1 MKTVLI
7 LSNHHLYTY
16 NLRKEI
22 IQRLI
27 DSNYRVVIALPY
39 GEKVELLKEM
49 GCEFID
55 ILIDRRGTN
64 PISDFKLLLIYRKII
79 KRIKPDVVLT
89 YTIKPNVYGGI
100 ACSLTK
106 TPYITNVTGL
116 GTSVQNNGL
125 MQKITLQLYR
135 IGLKKSFC
143 ILFQNKT
150 NQKFFRKK
158 NIIKGDTKLIPGSG
172 VNLNVHKYEE
182 YPATEQKIRLLFI
195 GRIMKAKGIEELL
208 EAAAIV
214 KRKHSNVQFD
224 LIGSMEED
232 YSQEIQEL
240 EKEDVVKY
248 YGQQND
254 VHSFIKNSHATVLP
268 SHHEGLANVLLE
280 SASSGRPILASNVPG
295 CVETFEDEITGFGF
309 EVRNVDSLVAAINKF
324 LNLSYPQKKEMG
336 YKSRLKVEKEFDRE
350 LVVDTYLN
358 EISRVTSAKKES
370 YK

>member
-27 DSNYRVVIALPY
+27 DSNYKVVIALPY

-55 ILIDRRGTN
+55 ILVDRRGTN
-64 PISDFKLLLIYRKII
+64 PISDFKLFLFYRKII
-79 KRIKPDVVLT
+79 KQIKPDVVLT
-89 YTIKPNVYGGI
+89 YTIKPNVYGGM
-100 ACSLTK
+100 ACSMTK

-116 GTSVQNNGL
+116 GTSVQDNGL
-125 MQKITLQLYR
+125 MQNVALQLYR
-135 IGLKKSFC
+135 IGLTQSSC
-143 ILFQNKT
+143 ILFQNNT
-150 NQKFFRKK
+150 NQMFFREK
-158 NIIKGDTKLIPGSG
+158 NIIKGETKLIPGSG
-172 VNLNVHKYEE
+172 VNLKLHKYEE
-182 YPATEQKIRLLFI
+182 YPVFDNEIRLLFI

-208 EAAAIV
+208 EAAMIV
-214 KRKHSNVQFD
+214 KRQHSNVQFD

-232 YSQEIQEL
+232 YEQEIQEL
-240 EKEDVVKY
+240 EKEGIVKY
-248 YGQQND
+248 YGQQTD

-268 SHHEGLANVLLE
+268 SYHEGLANVLLE
-280 SASSGRPILASNVPG
+280 SASSGRPILASKVPG
-295 CVETFEDEITGFGF
+295 CIETFEDGITGFGF
-309 EVRNVDSLVAAINKF
+309 EVKNVDSLVAAINEF

-336 YKSRLKVEKEFDRE
+336 YKGRLKVEKEFDRE
-350 LVVDTYLN
+350 LVIDTYLK
-358 EISRVTSAKKES
+358 EINRVTSASKES